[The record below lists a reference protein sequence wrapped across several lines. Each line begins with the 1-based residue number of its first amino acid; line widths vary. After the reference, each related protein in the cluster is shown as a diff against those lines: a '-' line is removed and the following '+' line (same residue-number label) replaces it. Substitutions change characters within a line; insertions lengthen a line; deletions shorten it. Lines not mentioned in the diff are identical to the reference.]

1 MVLCCLFC
9 IEPIDEASIMIT
21 RCSRRPNELKPY
33 SMLSVACRGY
43 GTVVRTLAR
52 IWSLWIFNFQFSQN
66 PNNIDDLSQIF
77 DVCVRLDCK
86 KMKENKR
93 KLKFL
98 FWSLVDFHFLSF
110 WVIVYGMAFLL
121 IKMMSCQFLI
131 LLYKPCKF

>member
-1 MVLCCLFC
+1 
-9 IEPIDEASIMIT
+9 
-21 RCSRRPNELKPY
+21 
-33 SMLSVACRGY
+33 
-43 GTVVRTLAR
+43 
-52 IWSLWIFNFQFSQN
+52 
-66 PNNIDDLSQIF
+66 
-77 DVCVRLDCK
+77 
-86 KMKENKR
+86 MKENKR